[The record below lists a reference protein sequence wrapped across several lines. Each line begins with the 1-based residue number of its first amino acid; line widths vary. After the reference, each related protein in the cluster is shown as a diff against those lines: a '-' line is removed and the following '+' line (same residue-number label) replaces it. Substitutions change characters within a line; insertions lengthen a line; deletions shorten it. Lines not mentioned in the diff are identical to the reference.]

1 MADIGGE
8 FGAHPLSP
16 HPRPATQVWVPR
28 WKRGE
33 SPTTTLPLS
42 PPRER
47 GLGGEGTF
55 IGSLT
60 GGSQGGCLTT
70 FRTIQQGEQA
80 GHGVAGAYY
89 RLTHGPGEPHVRRL
103 DLAPDD
109 AAPTRRES
117 LLHFVYFTDLH
128 ILDPES
134 PGRYEFVERL
144 HGSKALH
151 LLLPAYRPQEFLQL
165 HAVDAMIRTMNSI
178 ADSPVTG
185 APVQLLLATGDQT
198 DNAQLNELQ
207 WVIRLME
214 GGTVALREPVMEG
227 EALGGLTYEGVASD
241 GWGDPSY
248 WHPSEY
254 ADDYKLRF
262 GFPAYPGLLD
272 EACRPFQAQGI
283 KLPWLA
289 CHGNHDSLVLG
300 TAGSNPAYE
309 RIVTGSEKARSLP
322 PGFDPLQH
330 VELFISHPETF
341 LAGPTT
347 TVRADSTRRS
357 YSPHQFVQA
366 FAQAGGEPRG
376 HGFTPQTPKQAGY
389 PAGGARLGA
398 ALGVAPPG
406 YPSEGT
412 AYYVDDRYPRVR
424 IIVLDTVNMCGNYQ
438 GSIGAAQFAWLERR
452 LAEVHSRYWDDTR
465 RVPGSLVESGN
476 EDRLVVVCSHHG
488 LATLINDLAV
498 PGQHHEVVTDLPR
511 MLAPEIESLL
521 HRFPNVIL
529 WVNGHTHRNAVRPR
543 LDPQGRHPCRPGTP
557 RAEPAW
563 VPVWVWHPRGTRG
576 FWEVTTSSLIDWP
589 CQARMVEIVSNGDGT
604 LSVFCTMVD
613 HAAPPDPQ
621 SADGLLRLASIH
633 RELAAN
639 DPHAGI
645 ASGRQG
651 ELSDRN
657 VELVMAVPFPLE

>member
-1 MADIGGE
+1 VRVDTRRPE
-8 FGAHPLSP
+8 FTS
-16 HPRPATQVWVPR
+16 
-28 WKRGE
+28 
-33 SPTTTLPLS
+33 
-42 PPRER
+42 
-47 GLGGEGTF
+47 
-55 IGSLT
+55 SLT
-60 GGSQGGCLTT
+60 GRGQGGRLTT
-70 FRTIQQGEQA
+70 FRTIRQGQRA
-80 GHGVAGAYY
+80 GHGIDGAYY

-103 DLAPDD
+103 DLAADD
-109 AAPTRRES
+109 TAPTHRES
-117 LLHFVYFTDLH
+117 LLHFAYFTDLH

-144 HGSKALH
+144 HGPEALH

-165 HAVDAMIRTMNSI
+165 HTMDAMITTMNSI

-185 APVQLLLATGDQT
+185 APIQLLLATGDQT

-207 WVIRLME
+207 QVIRLME
-214 GGTVALREPVMEG
+214 GGTVALGEPVMEG
-227 EALGGLTYEGVASD
+227 EAARGLTYEGVASD
-241 GWGDPSY
+241 GWEDPSY
-248 WHPSEY
+248 WHPGEY

-262 GFPAYPGLLD
+262 GFPTYPGLLE

-300 TAGSNPAYE
+300 TARSNPAYQ

-330 VELFISHPETF
+330 VDLFISNPEIF

-347 TVRADSTRRS
+347 TVRPASTRRS
-357 YSPHQFVQA
+357 YSSHEFVQA
-366 FAQAGGEPRG
+366 FARAGGLPHPEGARCPRG
-376 HGFTPQTPKQAGY
+376 HGFTSQTPRQAGCHTQRV
-389 PAGGARLGA
+389 P
-398 ALGVAPPG
+398 GVAPPG

-412 AYYVDDRYPRVR
+412 TYYVDDRYRRVR
-424 IIVLDTVNMCGNYQ
+424 IIVLDTVNMCGHYQ
-438 GSIGAAQFAWLERR
+438 GSVGAAQFAWLERR
-452 LAEVHSRYWDDTR
+452 LAEVHSRHWDAR
-465 RVPGSLVESGN
+465 GRLVASGN

-488 LATLINDLAV
+488 LATLINHLAV
-498 PGQHHEVVTDLPR
+498 PGEDHEVVTDLPR
-511 MLAPEIESLL
+511 VLGPEVESLL

-543 LDPQGRHPCRPGTP
+543 PDLLSRHPSRLSGHP
-557 RAEPAW
+557 RG
-563 VPVWVWHPRGTRG
+563 HPSLRRGTRG

-604 LSVFCTMVD
+604 LSIFCTMVD
-613 HAAPPDPQ
+613 HAAPPDPP

-651 ELSDRN
+651 EPSDRN
-657 VELVMAVPFPLE
+657 VELVMAVPFPLA